1 MALTTA
7 LTYSADAQKK
17 KKKEE
22 EAKPV
27 AQEVK
32 KPESPKRPEAPKK
45 GPKPYKEIID
55 STAKTKVGLHTVH
68 KVGDKFYFEIPD
80 SLIGRDIIAVT
91 RYSKVPAGGGIFG
104 GEEVNRQV
112 VRWEKGPNNN
122 LLLRTISYIMM
133 SPDSSKPIS
142 RSVANSSVD
151 PIVGNF
157 EILAINGNT
166 GGSGKNYVVDVT
178 STFDG
183 DFQPF
188 SVSPIMKQLLNL
200 TAFQKDK
207 SFIQS
212 VNTYPINTEVRTVKT
227 YSVTPPRI
235 SMTPMPKDN

>member
-1 MALTTA
+1 SL
-7 LTYSADAQKK
+7 SADAQKK
-17 KKKEE
+17 KKKE

-32 KPESPKRPEAPKK
+32 KPEPPKKPEAPKK
-45 GPKPYKEIID
+45 GPKPYKEVID

-91 RYSKVPAGGGIFG
+91 RYSKVPAGGGVFG

-112 VRWEKGPNNN
+112 VKWEKGPNNSI
-122 LLLRTISYIMM
+122 LLRSVSYLIM
-133 SPDSSKPIS
+133 SPDSTKPIAQ
-142 RSVANSSVD
+142 SVANSNVD

-157 EILAINGNT
+157 EILAINSKGNA
-166 GGSGKNYVVDVT
+166 KNYVIDVT

-183 DFQPF
+183 DFQSF
-188 SVSPIMKQLLNL
+188 SLSPIRKQLLNL

-207 SFIQS
+207 SFIES
-212 VNTYPINTEVRTVKT
+212 INTYPIN
-227 YSVTPPRI
+227 
-235 SMTPMPKDN
+235 